1 MGAHGEAGAN
11 EVTDSNEEGPLP
23 IDLSVPRI
31 SRVRN
36 ALTGG
41 EANFSVDRKV
51 ADALVETS
59 PFGAVGLKAVL
70 EALDQFVTRVL
81 RTIADE
87 SEVRQFLHIGTAT
100 PKTGM
105 VHERVLP
112 LVPDAKVV
120 YASHDATT
128 LAHVHGLRRD
138 RPDGAVGHVH
148 SSFAD
153 PERILTG
160 AGEMLDLSIPVAVIL
175 PTSLN
180 ILNDAV
186 AQKLIDTLRNTL
198 VPGSYLV
205 LAETS
210 LDIPADGTDK
220 VIATLN
226 TMLDEPYV
234 ARPREQIAG
243 HLEGFELLEPGL
255 VPIEAWRSDG
265 APPFLDNGQ
274 QMPFFGAL
282 ALRP

>member
-1 MGAHGEAGAN
+1 MGKQGRSD
-11 EVTDSNEEGPLP
+11 VTDSNEEGPLP
-23 IDLSVPRI
+23 IDLNVPRI

-41 EANFSVDRKV
+41 EANFQVDRKV

-70 EALDQFVTRVL
+70 EALDQFVTRAL
-81 RTIADE
+81 RTVADE
-87 SEVRQFLHIGTAT
+87 SDVRQFLHIGTAT
-100 PKTGM
+100 PSTGM
-105 VHERVLP
+105 VHERVVP
-112 LVPDAKVV
+112 LVPDARVV

-153 PERILTG
+153 PERIL
-160 AGEMLDLSIPVAVIL
+160 AVAAEMLDLSVPVAAIL

-180 ILNDAV
+180 IVSDAV
-186 AQKLIDTLRNTL
+186 AQDLVDALRNTL

-210 LDIPADGTDK
+210 LDIPADGTEN
-220 VIATLN
+220 VIALLN

-243 HLEGFELLEPGL
+243 HLAGFELLEPGL
-255 VPIEAWRSDG
+255 VPIEEWRSDG

-274 QMPFFGAL
+274 QMPFYGAV

>member
-1 MGAHGEAGAN
+1 MGKQGRSDM
-11 EVTDSNEEGPLP
+11 TDSNEEGPLP
-23 IDLSVPRI
+23 IDLNVPRI

-41 EANFSVDRKV
+41 EANFQVDRNV
-51 ADALVETS
+51 ADALAQTS

-70 EALDQFVTRVL
+70 EALDQFVTRAL
-81 RTIADE
+81 RTVADE

-100 PKTGM
+100 PSTGM
-105 VHERVLP
+105 VHERVVP
-112 LVPDAKVV
+112 LIPDARVV

-148 SSFAD
+148 SSFTD
-153 PERILTG
+153 PERILQG
-160 AGEMLDLSIPVAVIL
+160 AAEMLDLSIPVAAIL

-180 ILNDAV
+180 IVSDEV
-186 AQKLIDTLRNTL
+186 AQNLVDALRNTL
-198 VPGSYLV
+198 VPGSYIV

-210 LDIPADGTDK
+210 LDIPADGTEK
-220 VIATLN
+220 VIALLN

-234 ARPREQIAG
+234 ARPREQVAG
-243 HLEGFELLEPGL
+243 HLVGFELLEPGL

-274 QMPFFGAL
+274 QMPFYGAVGV
-282 ALRP
+282 RS

>member
-1 MGAHGEAGAN
+1 M
-11 EVTDSNEEGPLP
+11 TDSHEEGPLP
-23 IDLSVPRI
+23 IDLNVPRI

-41 EANFSVDRKV
+41 EANFQVDRNV

-70 EALDQFVTRVL
+70 EALDQFVTRAL
-81 RTIADE
+81 RTVADE

-100 PKTGM
+100 PSTGM
-105 VHERVLP
+105 VHERVVP
-112 LVPDAKVV
+112 LIPDAHVV

-153 PERILTG
+153 PERILAG
-160 AGEMLDLSIPVAVIL
+160 AAEMLDLSVPVTAIL

-180 ILNDAV
+180 IVSDTV
-186 AQKLIDTLRNTL
+186 AQNLVDALRNTL

-210 LDIPADGTDK
+210 LDIPADGTEK
-220 VIATLN
+220 VIALLN
-226 TMLDEPYV
+226 TMLDEPYL
-234 ARPREQIAG
+234 ARPREQIAA
-243 HLEGFELLEPGL
+243 HLTGFDLLDPGL
-255 VPIEAWRSDG
+255 VPIEDWRSDG

-274 QMPFFGAL
+274 QMPFYGAV

>member
-1 MGAHGEAGAN
+1 MGKQGRSDM
-11 EVTDSNEEGPLP
+11 TDSNEEGPLP
-23 IDLSVPRI
+23 IDLNVPRI

-41 EANFSVDRKV
+41 EANFQVDRKV

-70 EALDQFVTRVL
+70 EALDQFVTRAL
-81 RTIADE
+81 RTVADE

-100 PKTGM
+100 PSTGM
-105 VHERVLP
+105 VHERVVP
-112 LVPDAKVV
+112 LIPDARVV

-148 SSFAD
+148 SSFTD
-153 PERILTG
+153 PERILQG
-160 AGEMLDLSIPVAVIL
+160 AAEMLDLSIPVTAIL

-180 ILNDAV
+180 IVNDEV
-186 AQKLIDTLRNTL
+186 AQNLVDALRNTL
-198 VPGSYLV
+198 VPGSYVV

-210 LDIPADGTDK
+210 LDIPADGTEK
-220 VIATLN
+220 VIALLN

-243 HLEGFELLEPGL
+243 HLAGFDLLEPGL

-265 APPFLDNGQ
+265 APPFLENGQ
-274 QMPFFGAL
+274 QMPFYGAVG
-282 ALRP
+282 LRP

>member
-1 MGAHGEAGAN
+1 MGKQRRID
-11 EVTDSNEEGPLP
+11 VTDSNDEGPLP
-23 IDLSVPRI
+23 IDLGVPRI

-36 ALTGG
+36 ALVGG
-41 EANFSVDRKV
+41 DANFAVDREV

-59 PFGAVGLKAVL
+59 PFGAVGLKGVL
-70 EALDQFVTRVL
+70 EALDQFVTRAL

-100 PKTGM
+100 PSAGM

-112 LVPDAKVV
+112 LVPDARVV

-148 SSFAD
+148 SRFDD
-153 PERILTG
+153 PERILRG
-160 AGEMLDLSIPVAVIL
+160 AAETLDLSIPVAVIL

-180 ILNDAV
+180 IVSDEV
-186 AQKLIDTLRNTL
+186 AQKLVDALRNAL

-205 LAETS
+205 MAQTS
-210 LDIPADGTDK
+210 LDIPADGTER
-220 VIATLN
+220 VIALLN
-226 TMLDEPYV
+226 TVLDEPYV
-234 ARPREQIAG
+234 ARSREQIAG

-255 VPIEAWRSDG
+255 VPIELWRSDG

-274 QMPFFGAL
+274 QMPFFGAV